1 MKKHLKD
8 KQMNAI
14 LLTQVQNLQKKKL
27 EFLNLFKKTEENFSL
42 IPDNV
47 QQEIVTWE
55 KEKEKTL
62 EKLDYDSDKEDFKKK
77 KKPKTG

>member
-8 KQMNAI
+8 KQMSAI
-14 LLTQVQNLQKKKL
+14 KLTQVQNLQKKKL

-42 IPDNV
+42 IPDNI

-55 KEKEKTL
+55 KEKSVISKVINYE
-62 EKLDYDSDKEDFKKK
+62 SDNENHN
-77 KKPKTG
+77 